1 MYFEVLKKITTT
13 HGARLLLGYLIRDVN
28 DAKYL
33 AIIRHGRLEGYVS
46 IEDVISGRKS

>member
-1 MYFEVLKKITTT
+1 MYYEVIRKVYTTNGTRTLIT
-13 HGARLLLGYLIRDVN
+13 YLICDTNDV
-28 DAKYL
+28 KYL